1 MENVHDVKDFSD
13 RKLFFIY
20 IPFLPILVSGIIPGR
35 IVMKCHRCGKRIH
48 ELNHF
53 YVPLKNRREG
63 VRLCIECARRER
75 IITLV

>member
-1 MENVHDVKDFSD
+1 
-13 RKLFFIY
+13 
-20 IPFLPILVSGIIPGR
+20 
-35 IVMKCHRCGKRIH
+35 MKCHRCGKRIH

-53 YVPLKNRREG
+53 YVPLRNRREG